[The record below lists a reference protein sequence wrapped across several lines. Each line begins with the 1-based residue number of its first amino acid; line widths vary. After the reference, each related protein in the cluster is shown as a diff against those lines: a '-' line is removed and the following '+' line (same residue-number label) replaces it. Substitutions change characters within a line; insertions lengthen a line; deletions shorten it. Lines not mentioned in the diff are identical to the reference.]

1 MAFIDEQITKIKG
14 SSTRIV
20 YPEGTDLNILRG
32 VARVVEIGFAR
43 PILIGERD
51 KVEAAAADAGVSLE
65 GIEVV
70 SALEPERRERYAEI
84 FAEQSG
90 LPPVAASL
98 MLKKPLYFGAMMVQ
112 AGDADCIA
120 AGIATETDE
129 VVATY
134 NLIIGMAKGVETPSC
149 FSIQEAPAYNGPH
162 GHLVA
167 FSDTAINIAPTSEEL
182 ADIAISS
189 ARSVRAI
196 LGWEPRIAMLSFSTC
211 GSASHERAALVS
223 RAVKIA
229 REREPDLMVDGEFQ
243 LDAAIIPEVAARKV
257 KRPSEVAGRAN
268 VLVFP
273 NLDASNIGVK
283 LLQRLGGAKPNGGM
297 LQGFA
302 KPVSDMS
309 RGAGAEDVLRVSV
322 MLTRLFQSGVNQ

>member
-1 MAFIDEQITKIKG
+1 
-14 SSTRIV
+14 
-20 YPEGTDLNILRG
+20 
-32 VARVVEIGFAR
+32 
-43 PILIGERD
+43 
-51 KVEAAAADAGVSLE
+51 
-65 GIEVV
+65 
-70 SALEPERRERYAEI
+70 
-84 FAEQSG
+84 
-90 LPPVAASL
+90 
-98 MLKKPLYFGAMMVQ
+98 MVK
-112 AGDADCIA
+112 AGDADCMV
-120 AGIATETDE
+120 AGVSTETDE

-134 NLIIGMAKGVETPSC
+134 KLIIGMSKGVETPSC
-149 FSIQEAPAYNGPH
+149 FSIQEVPHYDGPH

-189 ARSVRAI
+189 ARSIRAI

-211 GSASHERAALVS
+211 GSASHERAALVA
-223 RAVKIA
+223 RAVEIA

-283 LLQRLGGAKPNGGM
+283 LLQRLGGAKPTGGM
-297 LQGFA
+297 LQGFS

-309 RGAGAEDVLRVSV
+309 RGAGAEDVLRASV